1 MGGSMSSVVIS
12 GDTSG
17 AITLAAPS
25 ISGTNTATLPAAT
38 GTVMVSGNMPAFS
51 AYATASQSIGQVT
64 WTKIQFN
71 AKNFDT
77 NTNYSTTNYRFTP
90 TVAGYY
96 QLNGGCT
103 LTGSATTGGIQIAF
117 VVNGVT
123 YYRGNRLPCVA
134 SQDIQAVVSNVFY
147 FNGSTDYVE
156 LYIYQFSAVTL
167 TTDQNNCYFSGVL
180 TRAS

>member
-1 MGGSMSSVVIS
+1 MVLS

-17 AITLAAPS
+17 SVTVTVPAV
-25 ISGTNTATLPAAT
+25 SGTNTATLPAAT
-38 GTVMVSGNMPAFS
+38 GTVMVSGNMPAFN
-51 AYATASQSIGQVT
+51 ATTSASQSVGQTT

-71 AKNFDT
+71 TKNFDT
-77 NTNYSTTNYRFTP
+77 NTNFSTVNYRFTP
-90 TVAGYY
+90 TVSGYY

-103 LTGSATTGGIQIAF
+103 LTGSATTGGIQIAL

-134 SQDIQAVVSNVFY
+134 SQDIQAVVSNVLY

-180 TRAS
+180 TRTA